1 MAREDRKKVRVPGA
15 LKGVIV
21 ALVVVVIILASMY
34 AYTGRWPPLVVVESD
49 SMQHSS
55 DRSYIGVID
64 TGDLVLVK
72 NNAPQT
78 LVTCLQG
85 QETGYQTYGE
95 HGDVIIYE
103 RYGNPAYKSVIHRA
117 ICRIEY
123 NSTGGGF
130 DIPELADIPADQWK
144 VQGSGQQVWWN
155 LDGVVEI
162 YDIGYK
168 EVTVQLDL
176 GAMLKYFDDRGRTPH
191 SGFITMGD
199 HNYAV
204 QGGGLVGLYDQL
216 AICREPI
223 RDDWVVG
230 VARGEIPWFGLLKLW
245 VSGDAPDGVPQNSV
259 TNLWVSLVLI
269 IGVPLALD
277 VTTIVMR
284 RRGVDIWAW
293 TSKLRP
299 KGLRRQKEEGA
310 DSSPCDSERDAGAKR
325 GAK

>member
-1 MAREDRKKVRVPGA
+1 MPQEDRRKGRVPGA

-21 ALVVVVIILASMY
+21 ALVIVVIILASLY
-34 AYTGRWPPLVVVESD
+34 AYTGKWPPLVVVESD

-64 TGDLVLVK
+64 TGDIVLVK
-72 NNAPQT
+72 DNAPET
-78 LVTCLQG
+78 VVTYLQG
-85 QETGYQTYGE
+85 QENGYQKYGE
-95 HGDVIIYE
+95 YGDVIIYE
-103 RYGNPAYKSVIHRA
+103 RYGNPAYKSVIHRV
-117 ICRIEY
+117 ICRVDY

-130 DIPELADIPADQWK
+130 DIPELAGIPTDQWK
-144 VQGSGQQVWWN
+144 VLGSGQQVWWN

-176 GAMLKYFDDRGRTPH
+176 AAMLRYFDDRGRIPH

-199 HNYAV
+199 HNFAV
-204 QGGGLVGLYDQL
+204 QGNGLMGLYDQL

-223 RDDWVVG
+223 RDSWVVG
-230 VARGEIPWFGLLKLW
+230 VARGEVPWFGLLKLW
-245 VSGDAPDGVPQNSV
+245 VSGEAPDSVPQNSV

-269 IGVPLALD
+269 IGVPLVLD
-277 VTTIVMR
+277 ITTVVMK

-293 TSKLRP
+293 TRKLRP
-299 KGLRRQKEEGA
+299 KRLRRRREECADRSSCESEEDEGA
-310 DSSPCDSERDAGAKR
+310 KKESK
-325 GAK
+325 